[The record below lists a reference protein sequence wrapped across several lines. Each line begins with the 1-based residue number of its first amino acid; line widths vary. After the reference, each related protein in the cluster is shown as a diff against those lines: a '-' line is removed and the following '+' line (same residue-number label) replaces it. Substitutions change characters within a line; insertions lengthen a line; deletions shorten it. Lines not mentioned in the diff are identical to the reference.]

1 MVGSL
6 DDLNLRVFY
15 RENATVYRPV
25 STVQLDGTTR
35 QEMQPVEEL
44 TDIPC
49 RLSMNTKDDNLDR
62 EDDQNPVLEVCTL
75 FCSPSWKIQEG
86 DVLDVTRDEI
96 TQRWV
101 AGAPTRYRH
110 SLQVRVVRRGRA

>member
-1 MVGSL
+1 MGSTL
-6 DDLNLRVFY
+6 DELNLRMFY

-25 STVQLDGTTR
+25 STVQKDGTTR
-35 QEMQPVEEL
+35 QEMLPVEEL
-44 TDIPC
+44 TNIPC
-49 RLSMNTKDDNLDR
+49 RVSANTKDDNLDR

-86 DVLDVTRDEI
+86 DVLEVTRDDI
-96 TQRWV
+96 TQRWI

-110 SLQVRVVRRGRA
+110 SLQIRVVRRGRA